1 MTDRPKPANVALG
14 FLTVIQEPT
23 GWVGGYLV
31 TNAWGRP
38 LEFRLTSAVQPN
50 RVQTVLY
57 GPTLNEYLHVDVIGK
72 ALVEKTSIRPDL
84 IVTDCPAVLG
94 LRSRIDIP
102 VIGLVLPGSAG
113 VPPASDFIA
122 LTHAISKSPLLLSA
136 RFASDEA
143 MIVERLDGVD
153 PAVDLAEP
161 FDRIREAVAEARK
174 MGVSRAA

>member
-1 MTDRPKPANVALG
+1 MTDRPQPASVALG

-57 GPTLNEYLHVDVIGK
+57 GPTLNEYLHADVIGK

-94 LRSRIDIP
+94 LRSRIEIP
-102 VIGLVLPGSAG
+102 VIAIRSPECAEAG
-113 VPPASDFIA
+113 DTIEFANPRS
-122 LTHAISKSPLLLSA
+122 TSPLLLAA
-136 RFASDEA
+136 RFASDETIIA
-143 MIVERLDGVD
+143 ARLEDID

-174 MGVSRAA
+174 MGVASRAA